1 MADESKPTSGSQG
14 VSITQVIH
22 VDEAAIRSVLD
33 QIGRTVR
40 IAVAAE
46 LSEIMPKR
54 KATKDMVAPPGS
66 ASPVGGAAQVS
77 LRQQAEEG
85 GLIDQVTLARVLGID
100 RSSLRRLV
108 VAGKAP
114 AGRYFSKTLV
124 RWRADEIR
132 DWMDAG
138 CPHRDAWERIRD
150 SRYDGWASRKRPT

>member
-1 MADESKPTSGSQG
+1 MADQSKSTSGSQA

-22 VDEAAIRSVLD
+22 IDEAAIRSFLD
-33 QIGRTVR
+33 QIGRTVQ

-46 LSEIMPKR
+46 LAEIMSKV
-54 KATKDMVAPPGS
+54 KATKDTAAPPGS

-85 GLIDQVTLARVLGID
+85 GLIDTVTLARLIGID
-100 RSSLRRLV
+100 RRSFRRLV

-114 AGRYFSKTLV
+114 AGRYFSKTMI

-132 DWMDAG
+132 DWIDAG
-138 CPHRDAWERIRD
+138 CPRRDAWERIRD
-150 SRYDGWASRKRPT
+150 SRYDDWASRERPT